1 MAYIN
6 TLIIGLGKIGMLY
19 DINKKITFTH
29 AKCLKKNRNF
39 NLIGGVDFSSENK
52 KKFIK
57 SYRKPAWSN
66 IRDYDLKKK
75 IDFVV
80 IATHPDNRLEVIK
93 DIVEYIKPKIIL
105 VEKPVSYKL
114 NILNSIIRASIK
126 NNVKIFVNYPRN
138 NSILLK
144 YLGNKIQKIKKNSL
158 KKIIITVPNLINVNI
173 FHYIQLLF
181 FLTKKNNYKTSYL
194 LRPIKKII
202 DKNFTYLTYGN
213 FEIFFIY
220 EKNLSFKKGS
230 FTLFFEEQEI
240 NFERSLTELNIK
252 KFKKKNNF
260 FSDEKS
266 QSFKIFNS
274 DHNQELVYDN
284 ILKKFKKNN
293 NNLVH
298 VLDEKIILKF
308 YKKNLCN

>member
-1 MAYIN
+1 MAHIN

-29 AKCLKKNRNF
+29 AKCLKKDRNF

-57 SYRKPAWSN
+57 SFKKPAWNN
-66 IRDYDLKKK
+66 IGDYDLKKK

-80 IATHPDNRLEVIK
+80 IATPPDNRLKIIK
-93 DIVEYIKPKIIL
+93 DVVKYIKPKVIL

-114 NILNSIIRASIK
+114 NILNSIIRESIK
-126 NNVKIFVNYPRN
+126 NKIKIFVNYPRN
-138 NSILLK
+138 SSILLK

-158 KKIIITVPNLINVNI
+158 KKIIITVPNLVRVNI

-181 FLTKKNNYKTSYL
+181 FLTKKNNYKSSYL
-194 LRPIKKII
+194 LKPIKKII
-202 DKNFTYLTYGN
+202 DKNFTYLTYDK

-220 EKNLSFKKGS
+220 EKNLSFKKGNLS
-230 FTLFFEEQEI
+230 LFFEKQEI
-240 NFERSLTELNIK
+240 NFERSFTELNIK

-260 FSDEKS
+260 FSDQKLQVIKKFDS
-266 QSFKIFNS
+266 AHS
-274 DHNQELVYDN
+274 QELVYNN
-284 ILKKFKKNN
+284 ILKNFKQKKNN
-293 NNLVH
+293 LVNIF
-298 VLDEKIILKF
+298 DEKVILKF
-308 YKKNLCN
+308 YNKNICA